1 MTSATQRRWPD
12 LTVGIIGG
20 GQLGRMLAL
29 EARRMGVRTCVLDPD
44 HRCSAGQVAD
54 QHLVASFSDRAAA
67 RELAACADVVTYEFE
82 HIDVSMVAEV
92 EALRPVH
99 PSSSLLKMIQHRVRQ
114 KQGLQE
120 RGFPLAA
127 FHPVDTWHDMEHAVN
142 SLGLPAVLKTATSG
156 YDGKGQAVLH
166 CPADGEP
173 SYQALRGRSDMLVLE
188 EFVHL
193 EKELSV
199 VCARD
204 THGQMACYPVVENIH
219 ANGILDLTLAPARV
233 SPALAAAAQKLA
245 GNIAEQLEVVG
256 LLCVEMFLAK
266 DGRLL
271 VNELAPR
278 PHNSAHLTLDAC
290 PTSQFEQLLRIL
302 CRLPLGVTEMTT
314 PAVMANLLGDLWI
327 RADGELDFAAALAV
341 PGVKLHLY
349 GKHGAYPGRKMGH
362 LCAVAP
368 TLETALS
375 RALAARA
382 ALSGGA
388 LEEKS
393 DAGRSR
399 PSSLGIGDSGHTD
412 TSIRTTTQR
421 PEPRSCP

>member
-1 MTSATQRRWPD
+1 MTSAALRRWPD

-20 GQLGRMLAL
+20 GQLGRMLVL

-44 HRCSAGQVAD
+44 QRCSAGQVAD
-54 QHLVASFSDRAAA
+54 EHLVASFSDRAAA
-67 RELAACADVVTYEFE
+67 RELAGRADVVTYEFE
-82 HIDVSMVAEV
+82 HIDVSLVAEV
-92 EALRPVH
+92 ESLRPVH
-99 PSSSLLKMIQHRVRQ
+99 PSSSLLKMVQHRVRQ
-114 KQGLQE
+114 KRGLHD

-127 FHPVDTWHDMEHAVN
+127 FRPVDTWQDMEQAVQA
-142 SLGLPAVLKTATSG
+142 LGLPAVLKTATSG

-166 CPADGEP
+166 RPADAQT
-173 SYQALRGRSDMLVLE
+173 SFQALRGRSDMLVLE
-188 EFVHL
+188 EFVPL

-204 THGQMACYPVVENIH
+204 TQGQMACYPAVENIH

-233 SPALAAAAQKLA
+233 SPALAQAAQQLA
-245 GNIAEQLEVVG
+245 GRIAEQLEVVG
-256 LLCVEMFLAK
+256 LLCVELFLAK

-278 PHNSAHLTLDAC
+278 PHNSGHHTLDAC

-302 CRLPLGVTEMTT
+302 CRLPLGVTQLTT
-314 PAVMANLLGDLWI
+314 PAVMANLLGDLWL
-327 RADGELDFAAALAV
+327 RTGGDPSAGPALSTAQGSGPGLDFAAALAV

-349 GKHGAYPGRKMGH
+349 NKHGVYPGRKMGH

-382 ALSGGA
+382 ALTGG
-388 LEEKS
+388 E
-393 DAGRSR
+393 
-399 PSSLGIGDSGHTD
+399 
-412 TSIRTTTQR
+412 
-421 PEPRSCP
+421 

>member
-1 MTSATQRRWPD
+1 VTSVWASGTPRRWPD
-12 LTVGIIGG
+12 LTVGIFGG

-44 HRCSAGQVAD
+44 PRCSAGQVANEL
-54 QHLVASFSDRAAA
+54 LVAPFSDRAAG
-67 RELAACADVVTYEFE
+67 RELASRADVVTYEFE
-82 HIDVSMVAEV
+82 HIDVSLVAAV

-99 PSSSLLKMIQHRVRQ
+99 PSSSVLKMVQHRVRQ
-114 KQGLQE
+114 KQGLSD

-127 FHPVDTWHDMEHAVN
+127 YLPVDTWQDLEQAVD

-166 CPADGEP
+166 CPEDAPP
-173 SYQALRGRSDMLVLE
+173 SFQLLRPRSDMLVLE
-188 EFVHL
+188 EFVFL

-204 THGQMACYPVVENIH
+204 VQGQMACYPVVENIH
-219 ANGILDLTLAPARV
+219 TNGILDLTLAPARV
-233 SPALAAAAQKLA
+233 SPAVAAAARELA
-245 GNIAEQLEVVG
+245 GNITEQLDVTG
-256 LLCVEMFLAK
+256 LLCVEMFLTR

-278 PHNSAHLTLDAC
+278 PHNSGHLTLDAC

-302 CRLPLGVTEMTT
+302 CRLPLGSTELTT

-327 RADGELDFAAALAV
+327 RADGDPSTGSGHGLDFAAALAV

-349 GKHGAYPGRKMGH
+349 GKHGTYPGRKMGH

-368 TLETALS
+368 ALDTALS

-382 ALSGGA
+382 ALTGG
-388 LEEKS
+388 E
-393 DAGRSR
+393 
-399 PSSLGIGDSGHTD
+399 
-412 TSIRTTTQR
+412 
-421 PEPRSCP
+421 